1 MAREDIHNS
10 NPNTLYREVTGRIIA
25 ELEAGIVPWVQP
37 WGSSEGGAGLGLPR
51 NARTG
56 KTYTGINILLLWN
69 AVIKGGYGAQS
80 WLTFKQ
86 ALELGGCVRKGE
98 RGWAVC
104 FADSFVPKSEK
115 ERARQDGG
123 DPQSI
128 PFLKR
133 YTVFNVSQCDGL
145 PDAASPAMPLAAEC
159 EIIPRAEALITATGA
174 TFQIGGEIACYVPKL
189 DAIRVPPQTAFGD
202 QINYYRTAFHELG
215 HWTGHASRLARDLSA
230 KFASNGYAREELV
243 AEMAAAFVCANLG
256 IVPTV
261 RHADYLGNWLQVLR
275 EDARAIFKAASMASK
290 AADYILAFEAKTVNA
305 EAAA

>member
-1 MAREDIHNS
+1 MRNDQQSSS
-10 NPNTLYREVTGRIIA
+10 NPHRLYRDVTDRIIA

-37 WGSSEGGAGLGLPR
+37 WGGSGVDAPLAMPR

-56 KTYTGINILLLWN
+56 KTYSGINILLLWD
-69 AVIKGGYGAQS
+69 AVIKGGYGAQV

-98 RGWAVC
+98 RGWMVC
-104 FADSFVPKSEK
+104 FADSFIPKD
-115 ERARQDGG
+115 ERERSRQEGG

-133 YTVFNVSQCDGL
+133 YTVFNVVQCDGL
-145 PDAASPAMPLAAEC
+145 PEHVVPSVPQVSER
-159 EIIPRAEALITATGA
+159 EIIPRAEALIAATGA
-174 TFQIGGEIACYVPKL
+174 SFQIGGEIACYIPKL

-215 HWTGHASRLARDLSA
+215 HWTGHASRLARDLAA

-243 AEMAAAFVCANLG
+243 AELATAFVCATLG

-261 RHADYLGNWLQVLR
+261 RHADYIGNWLEVLK

-290 AADYILAFEAKTVNA
+290 AADYILAFEQKTIDA